1 MNIQS
6 SYENS
11 ECFRIRFENDSFVL
25 QLFYEKESPECE
37 AQIRITNILINP
49 PLKRKGLSKTI
60 MKELLNYCKNHQ
72 DMSFWVFDVI
82 NQSWCNYLISHGAKL
97 VQEGDAYSGAILW
110 IENWYE

>member
-1 MNIQS
+1 
-6 SYENS
+6 
-11 ECFRIRFENDSFVL
+11 
-25 QLFYEKESPECE
+25 
-37 AQIRITNILINP
+37 
-49 PLKRKGLSKTI
+49 

-72 DMSFWVFDVI
+72 DMSFLVFDVI